1 MWQVYLIY
9 RNIPRTA
16 AKMRKQRNMFQMKK
30 QDTITEKELKYMD
43 ASNLPDTEFKTLFI
57 RIFNYLRGRIDK
69 ISENL
74 YKKIETIKKGPVIN
88 EEYNN

>member
-1 MWQVYLIY
+1 
-9 RNIPRTA
+9 
-16 AKMRKQRNMFQMKK
+16 MK
-30 QDTITEKELKYMD
+30 T
-43 ASNLPDTEFKTLFI
+43 SNLPNTEFKTLFI

-88 EEYNN
+88 EEYIR